1 MIDKRDTQQILGCL
15 MKKPQLLSKIDK
27 YSFVLTDFPSRFER
41 SIFMAINGLYR
52 NGATKIQPIDI
63 ENFLEPDQVSSKLF
77 KDRNGIEY
85 LQDSIE
91 LSQIDNFDFYYNRFK
106 MSNLLKDLKKQ
117 GFDTSDFYCDDLTNP
132 KADEINQAFN
142 LLSPKLI
149 TEAVRKKLLGV
160 EAKYETTDEIEV
172 ETAVKGM
179 ETLVNELGA
188 AYEIG
193 IPIQGDIY
201 NQVISGAKKGTLTIR
216 SAASGVGK
224 TRNAVADACYLAYP
238 FRYNSTI
245 CEWEQKGNNEKVLFI
260 VTEQRFKEVRTMILA
275 YLTDINA
282 TRFKYAD
289 FSERESAVIT
299 QAIHL
304 MKKYDNLILVKMPN
318 PTIETVKT
326 IVREN
331 CIIHDIGYV
340 FYDYIFIGPSLLNEF
355 KGFALRNDEVLLMF
369 ATALKDLAVE
379 LDVAMFTSTQ
389 LNAKGDDN
397 KDIRNEGSLAGG
409 RSTINKADNG
419 AIIARPTK
427 EELELLEPLFQEK
440 QIQGKNIVFLD
451 KSNAT
456 YIERPNLVTDIYK
469 VRNGEWTQVRIWSV
483 MNLGTLRKKD
493 LFITDSRLEP
503 IKDFYKEANYNIK
516 SWEDSEDEHYNT
528 ILERLNDG
536 EIVD

>member
-15 MKKPQLLSKIDK
+15 MKKPQLLSEIDK
-27 YSFVLTDFPSRFER
+27 YSFILTDFPSRFER

-63 ENFLEPDQVSSKLF
+63 ENFIEPDQVSAKLF
-77 KDRNGIEY
+77 KDKNGIEY
-85 LQDSIE
+85 LQDIIE
-91 LSQIDNFDFYYNRFK
+91 LSEVDNFDFYYNRFK
-106 MSNLLKDLKKQ
+106 MFNLLKDLKKQ
-117 GFDTSDFYCDDLTNP
+117 GFDTSEFYCEDLLNP
-132 KADEINQAFN
+132 KAEEINQGFN
-142 LLSPKLI
+142 MLSPKLI
-149 TEAVRKKLLGV
+149 TDAVRKKLLGV

-172 ETAVKGM
+172 ESAVQGM
-179 ETLVNELGA
+179 NTLVDELGA

-193 IPIQGDIY
+193 MPIQGEIF
-201 NQVISGAKKGTLTIR
+201 NQVIDGAKKGTLTIR

-238 FRYNSTI
+238 IRYNSTK
-245 CEWEQKGNNEKVLFI
+245 CEWEQVGNCEKVLFI

-275 YLTDINA
+275 YLTDINT

-289 FSERESAVIT
+289 FSDRERAVIT
-299 QAIHL
+299 QAIAL
-304 MKKYDNLILVKMPN
+304 MEKYNNLILVKMPN
-318 PTIETVKT
+318 PTIESVKT

-331 CIIHDIGYV
+331 CIIYDIGYV

-419 AIIARPTK
+419 AIMARPTK
-427 EELELLEPLFQEK
+427 EELEILAPLYENNPENK
-440 QIQGKNIVFLD
+440 
-451 KSNAT
+451 
-456 YIERPNLVTDIYK
+456 PNLVTDIFK
-469 VRNGEWTQVRIWSV
+469 VRSGEWTQVRIWSD
-483 MNLGTLRKKD
+483 MNLGTLKKRD
-493 LFITDSRLEP
+493 LFITDSRMDP
-503 IKDFYKEANYNIK
+503 VADFYTRTDYNIK
-516 SWEDSEDEHYNT
+516 SWEDSEDEHLNVM
-528 ILERLNDG
+528 IKRLNQG